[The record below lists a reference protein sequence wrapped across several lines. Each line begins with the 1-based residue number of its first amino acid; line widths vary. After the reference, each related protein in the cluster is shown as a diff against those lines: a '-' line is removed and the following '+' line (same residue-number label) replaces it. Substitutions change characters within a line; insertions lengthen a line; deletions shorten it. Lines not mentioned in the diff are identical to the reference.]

1 MSARLVETVPRESFA
16 VGCGWRAFGVLR
28 RVHGPFHEPHV
39 EAVLRNHEKLELDF
53 ERGVQRDVG
62 GHHARFGDVWYGSGG
77 ETVVLREEG
86 VGFA

>member
-1 MSARLVETVPRESFA
+1 MPTRLDETVPRES
-16 VGCGWRAFGVLR
+16 VTLGRGGWAFGVLR
-28 RVHGPFHEPHV
+28 GVHGPVDEPHV